1 MVNLN
6 KDNEGVE
13 GALAIFHENVPEH
26 DCPKDDSCEAGDG
39 FYLTYSSPRDVQP
52 GTVAMGVHHM
62 DTGDI
67 AKVLVNF
74 LDSVAQGDY
83 DETVPPMA
91 RWARGRELMKRALE
105 TTPPPG
111 QVALDGES
119 LLRLLFEGP
128 QSDD

>member
-13 GALAIFHENVPEH
+13 GALAIFQENVPEH
-26 DCPKDDSCEAGDG
+26 DCPRDESCAAGDG
-39 FYLTYSSPRDVQP
+39 FYLTYSSPKDVHP
-52 GTVAMGVHHM
+52 GVVAMGVHHM
-62 DTGDI
+62 DTPQI
-67 AKVLVNF
+67 VTVLVNF

-83 DETVPPMA
+83 GPEVPPMA

-111 QVALDGES
+111 EVGMDGES